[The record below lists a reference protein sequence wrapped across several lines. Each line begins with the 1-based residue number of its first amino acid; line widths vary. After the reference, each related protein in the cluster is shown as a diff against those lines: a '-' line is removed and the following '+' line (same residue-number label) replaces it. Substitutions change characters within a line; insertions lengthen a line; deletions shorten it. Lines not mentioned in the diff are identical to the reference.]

1 MEYKRLIYGLLL
13 SALCLLAQGQELAVE
28 SFRFTDP
35 LPGYMMRYDLN
46 GERASLVK
54 VQIPLEGLIFEGDVL
69 GGVEYSAGEY
79 FVYMPRGSQRLRV
92 KAPGHYPRMVTF
104 AEENPGISELE
115 GARVYEMRLCST
127 AGSAPGA
134 AAPTSN
140 YAVFAIS
147 PVHASLSIDGKQYA
161 VSSTGDARAFLPVG
175 SHIYNVTAPGYDAA
189 TGTVTVEASKKAQV
203 YVNLPKQAGT
213 LELSCPTAGA
223 EFYVNGERAE
233 LKAISLSPGYYSVEV
248 RAPGCAPEVRNVEV
262 RADETT
268 RCAFGELRKTFG
280 SLNVDVTPIG
290 AEITILH
297 INPEGI
303 PTDLREGD
311 SPMLF
316 TELPVGQYNVSVG
329 SRGYISEERTVT
341 VTEGKTA
348 VLSFAL
354 KKVPTYYGPEPE
366 FIVENDKGYVD
377 LIYYD
382 AKDGSVNIWDKNMS
396 DNLPSTAY
404 LEGVGMEVDGNY
416 VVFGY
421 FTHENLTHDKLLR
434 WYNSESPTKSEVAA
448 IERSLDAVN
457 KTFKARDFPKAYMA
471 PGPYYYKDEPF
482 FDKKKTFVQVLY
494 RGKKSEANKS
504 SYSLP
509 KVWYRWNMQLYNPRT
524 GRYGYLY
531 AKKMPGRFRDSGYDV
546 RGLAVDLAGGAK
558 ILSPHALPQK
568 STRGESGAY
577 LPEGHTLLTR
587 EAADSINAALA
598 KVNRTLH
605 SAGADTIVPGVPY
618 LISETSAST
627 GRNLTYYFGPNGG
640 ARAFTTS
647 KPAIIRTLLPLYP
660 KTPVKEPAMRTSP
673 RNLDLT
679 VVRDGKYGFF
689 SKEEWRKLSD
699 ASKAKYGK
707 IGLAV
712 ECPSAWR
719 VLGADD
725 YLPDT
730 YDVAYSFFGNSLP
743 TEELMKTL
751 SGAKIREVNSALSA
765 FGLNI
770 MDLNV
775 PYWCATPR
783 KTWTF
788 EPTKSTSVTNR
799 PSDFKAAMRQ
809 QVMYWAKGALPQRGT
824 FSLRC
829 PDDKADGV
837 LLRRYSDGKLFCFPK
852 TVWENLPQSVKKL
865 YGPRK

>member
-115 GARVYEMRLCST
+115 GARVYEMRLRST

-134 AAPTSN
+134 AAPASN

-213 LELSCPTAGA
+213 LDLSCPTAGA

-348 VLSFAL
+348 VLCFAM
-354 KKVPTYYGPEPE
+354 KKEASAAKEVPKVPGEE
-366 FIVENDKGYVD
+366 YVD

-382 AKDGSVNIWDKNMS
+382 AKDGSVRIREKDGSNS
-396 DNLPSTAY
+396 LPGTTFV
-404 LEGVGMEVDGNY
+404 EGFGMEIDGNY
-416 VVFGY
+416 VVFSY
-421 FTHENLTHDKLLR
+421 FESVKLSHDKLQR
-434 WYNSESPTKSEVAA
+434 WYSTTAPTKSEVAVLESKTEQ
-448 IERSLDAVN
+448 IN
-457 KTFKARDFPKAYMA
+457 KTLKARGFSRAKLLG
-471 PGPYYYKDEPF
+471 GPYYYKDEPYTEQ
-482 FDKKKTFVQVLY
+482 KQRLVQVIY
-494 RGKKSEANKS
+494 RGKKNELGKS
-504 SYSLP
+504 TLALP
-509 KVWYRWNMQLYNPRT
+509 ETWSKYDIQLRKGET
-524 GRYGYLY
+524 GRYGYSS
-531 AKKMPGRFRDSGYDV
+531 AKKMPGRMDGSGYAV
-546 RGLAVDLAGGAK
+546 RGVAVGMAGGAK
-558 ILSPHALPQK
+558 ILSPHEFSRM
-568 STRGESGAY
+568 STRGEAPD
-577 LPEGHTLLTR
+577 LKDGHTLLTIQ
-587 EAADSINAALA
+587 AADSINANLLKANRAL
-598 KVNRTLH
+598 T
-605 SAGADTIVPGVPY
+605 GALGDTIVPGIPY
-618 LISETSAST
+618 LLNETSAST
-627 GRNLTYYFGPNGG
+627 GKHLTYYFGPNGG
-640 ARAFTTS
+640 VRAFTTS
-647 KPAIIRTLLPLYP
+647 MPARVRTLLDF
-660 KTPVKEPAMRTSP
+660 EPAATEPTMRTAP
-673 RNLDLT
+673 KNLDLT

-743 TEELMKTL
+743 SEDLMKTL
-751 SGAKIREVNSALSA
+751 SGAKIGEVNSALSA

-852 TVWENLPQSVKKL
+852 AVWENLPQSVKKL

>member
-79 FVYMPRGSQRLRV
+79 LVYMPRGSQRLRV

-104 AEENPGISELE
+104 AEENPDIPALE
-115 GARVYEMRLCST
+115 GALVYELRLRAASSASSPRET
-127 AGSAPGA
+127 APA
-134 AAPTSN
+134 SN

-203 YVNLPKQAGT
+203 YVNLRKHAGT

-223 EFYVNGERAE
+223 EFYVNGERAA
-233 LKAISLSPGYYSVEV
+233 LKAVALSPGYYSVEV

-268 RCAFGELRKTFG
+268 RCAFGELRRTFG
-280 SLNVDVTPIG
+280 SLNVDVSPIG
-290 AEITILH
+290 ADILIDGGARRGRSPEIF
-297 INPEGI
+297 
-303 PTDLREGD
+303 TDLPAGKHTVQI
-311 SPMLF
+311 SA
-316 TELPVGQYNVSVG
+316 G
-329 SRGYISEERTVT
+329 GYTPEERTVSII
-341 VTEGKTA
+341 EGQTA
-348 VLSFAL
+348 VLCFAM
-354 KKVPTYYGPEPE
+354 KKEASAAKEAPKAPGEE
-366 FIVENDKGYVD
+366 YVD

-382 AKDGSVNIWDKNMS
+382 AKDGSVRIREKDGSNS
-396 DNLPSTAY
+396 LPGTTFV
-404 LEGVGMEVDGNY
+404 EGFGMEIDGNY
-416 VVFGY
+416 VVFSY
-421 FTHENLTHDKLLR
+421 FESVKLSHDKLQR
-434 WYNSESPTKSEVAA
+434 WYSSTAPTKSEVAVLESKTDQ
-448 IERSLDAVN
+448 IN
-457 KTFKARDFPKAYMA
+457 KTLKARGFSRAKLLG
-471 PGPYYYKDEPF
+471 GPYYYKDEPYTEQ
-482 FDKKKTFVQVLY
+482 KQRLVQVIY
-494 RGKKSEANKS
+494 RGKKSELGKS
-504 SYSLP
+504 TLALP
-509 KVWYRWNMQLYNPRT
+509 ETWRKYDIQLRKGET
-524 GRYGYLY
+524 GPYGYSS
-531 AKKMPGRFRDSGYDV
+531 AKKMPGRMDGSGYAV
-546 RGLAVDLAGGAK
+546 RGVAVGMTGGAK
-558 ILSPHALPQK
+558 ILSPHEFSRM
-568 STRGESGAY
+568 STRGEA
-577 LPEGHTLLTR
+577 PELEVGHTLLTIQ
-587 EAADSINAALA
+587 AADSINANLSKANRALTGT
-598 KVNRTLH
+598 R
-605 SAGADTIVPGVPY
+605 GDTIVSGIPY
-618 LISETSAST
+618 LLNETSAST
-627 GRNLTYYFGPNGG
+627 GKHLTYYFGPKGG
-640 ARAFTTS
+640 VRAFTTS
-647 KPAIIRTLLPLYP
+647 MPARVRTLLDF
-660 KTPVKEPAMRTSP
+660 EPAATEPTMRTAP
-673 RNLDLT
+673 KNLDLT

-689 SKEEWRKLSD
+689 SKDEWRRLSD
-699 ASKAKYGK
+699 SSKAKYGK

-725 YLPDT
+725 YLPDI

-743 TEELMKTL
+743 TEELMKAL

-788 EPTKSTSVTNR
+788 EPVKSTSVTNR

-852 TVWENLPQSVKKL
+852 AVWENLPQSVKKL

>member
-79 FVYMPRGSQRLRV
+79 LVYMPRGSQRLRV

-104 AEENPGISELE
+104 AEENPGIPELE
-115 GARVYEMRLCST
+115 GARVYELRLRAT

-134 AAPTSN
+134 AAPASN

-161 VSSTGDARAFLPVG
+161 VSSTGDARAFLSVG

-203 YVNLPKQAGT
+203 YVNLRKQAGT

-223 EFYVNGERAE
+223 EFYVNGERAA
-233 LKAISLSPGYYSVEV
+233 LKATALSPGYYSVEV
-248 RAPGCAPEVRNVEV
+248 CAPGCAPEVRNVEV

-268 RCAFGELRKTFG
+268 RCAFGELRKSFG

-290 AEITILH
+290 ADILIDGGARWGRSPEIF
-297 INPEGI
+297 
-303 PTDLREGD
+303 TDLSAGKHTVQI
-311 SPMLF
+311 SA
-316 TELPVGQYNVSVG
+316 G
-329 SRGYISEERTVT
+329 GYTPEERTVCII
-341 VTEGKTA
+341 EGQTA
-348 VLSFAL
+348 VLSFAI
-354 KKVPTYYGPEPE
+354 KKEASAAKEAPKAPGEE
-366 FIVENDKGYVD
+366 YVD

-382 AKDGSVNIWDKNMS
+382 AKDGSVRIREKDGSNS
-396 DNLPSTAY
+396 LPGTTFV
-404 LEGVGMEVDGNY
+404 EGFGMEIDGNY
-416 VVFGY
+416 VVFSY
-421 FTHENLTHDKLLR
+421 FESVKLSHDKLQR
-434 WYNSESPTKSEVAA
+434 WYSTTAPTKLEVAVLESKTEQ
-448 IERSLDAVN
+448 IN
-457 KTFKARDFPKAYMA
+457 KTLKARGFSRAKLLG
-471 PGPYYYKDEPF
+471 GPYYYKDEPYTEQ
-482 FDKKKTFVQVLY
+482 KQRLVQVIY
-494 RGKKSEANKS
+494 RGKKNELGKS
-504 SYSLP
+504 TLALP
-509 KVWYRWNMQLYNPRT
+509 ETWSKYDIQLRKGET
-524 GRYGYLY
+524 GRYGYSS
-531 AKKMPGRFRDSGYDV
+531 AKKMPGRMDGSGYAV
-546 RGLAVDLAGGAK
+546 RGVAVGMAGGAK
-558 ILSPHALPQK
+558 ILSPHEFSRM
-568 STRGESGAY
+568 STRGEAPD
-577 LPEGHTLLTR
+577 LKDGHILLTIQ
-587 EAADSINAALA
+587 AADSINANLSKANRAL
-598 KVNRTLH
+598 T
-605 SAGADTIVPGVPY
+605 GARGDTIVSGIPY
-618 LISETSAST
+618 LLNETSAST
-627 GRNLTYYFGPNGG
+627 GKHLTYYFGPNGG
-640 ARAFTTS
+640 VRAFTTS
-647 KPAIIRTLLPLYP
+647 MPARVRTLLDF
-660 KTPVKEPAMRTSP
+660 EPAATEPTMRTAP
-673 RNLDLT
+673 KNLDLT

-689 SKEEWRKLSD
+689 SKEEWRRLSD

-743 TEELMKTL
+743 SEDLMKTL

-788 EPTKSTSVTNR
+788 EPEKSTSVTNR

-852 TVWENLPQSVKKL
+852 AVWENLPQSVKKL

>member
-79 FVYMPRGSQRLRV
+79 LVYMPRGSQRLRV

-104 AEENPGISELE
+104 AEENPEIPALE
-115 GARVYEMRLCST
+115 GSRVYELRLRAAAST
-127 AGSAPGA
+127 SAPAAA
-134 AAPTSN
+134 AAPASN
-140 YAVFAIS
+140 YAVFQIS
-147 PVHASLSIDGKQYA
+147 PVHAVLTIDGKQYA
-161 VSSTGDARAFLPVG
+161 VSSSGDARAFLPVG
-175 SHIYNVTAPGYDAA
+175 SYIYKVTAPGYDSAS
-189 TGTVTVEASKKAQV
+189 GTVTVGASKKSQV
-203 YVNLPKQAGT
+203 TVSLRKQAGT

-223 EFYVNGERAE
+223 EFYVNGNRAT
-233 LKAISLSPGYYSVEV
+233 LKPLSLSPGYYSVEV
-248 RAPGCAPEVRNVEV
+248 RAPGCASEVRNVEV
-262 RADETT
+262 CADETT
-268 RCAFGELRKTFG
+268 NCTFGELRRTSG
-280 SLNVDVTPIG
+280 TLNVDVSPIG
-290 AEITILH
+290 ADITV
-297 INPEGI
+297 INIGQDGI
-303 PTDLREGD
+303 PIDMREGN
-311 SPMLF
+311 SPQLF
-316 TELPVGQYNVSVG
+316 TGLPVGQYNVSVG
-329 SRGYISEERTVT
+329 AKGYVSEEREVT
-341 VTEGKTA
+341 ITEGKTA
-348 VLSFAL
+348 YISFAL
-354 KKVPTYYGPEPE
+354 KKEASAAKEAPKAPGEE
-366 FIVENDKGYVD
+366 YVD

-382 AKDGSVNIWDKNMS
+382 AKDGSVRIREKDGSNS
-396 DNLPSTAY
+396 LPRTTFV
-404 LEGVGMEVDGNY
+404 EGFGMEIDGNY
-416 VVFGY
+416 VVFSY
-421 FTHENLTHDKLLR
+421 FESVKLSHDKLQR
-434 WYNSESPTKSEVAA
+434 WYSSTAPTKSEVAVLESKTDQ
-448 IERSLDAVN
+448 IN
-457 KTFKARDFPKAYMA
+457 KTLKARGFSRAKLLG
-471 PGPYYYKDEPF
+471 GPYYYKDEPYTEQ
-482 FDKKKTFVQVLY
+482 KQRLVQVIY
-494 RGKKSEANKS
+494 RGKKSELGKS
-504 SYSLP
+504 TLALP
-509 KVWYRWNMQLYNPRT
+509 ETWRKYDIQLRKGET
-524 GRYGYLY
+524 GPYGYSS
-531 AKKMPGRFRDSGYDV
+531 AKKMPGRMDGSGYAV
-546 RGLAVDLAGGAK
+546 RGVAVGMTGGAK
-558 ILSPHALPQK
+558 ILSPHEF
-568 STRGESGAY
+568 SRMSFRGEA
-577 LPEGHTLLTR
+577 PELEVGHTLLTIQ
-587 EAADSINAALA
+587 AADSINANLSKANRAL
-598 KVNRTLH
+598 
-605 SAGADTIVPGVPY
+605 SGARGDTIVSGIPY
-618 LISETSAST
+618 LLNETSAST
-627 GRNLTYYFGPNGG
+627 GKHLTYYFGPKGG
-640 ARAFTTS
+640 VRAFTTS
-647 KPAIIRTLLPLYP
+647 MPARVRTLLDF
-660 KTPVKEPAMRTSP
+660 EPAATEPTMRTVP
-673 RNLDLT
+673 KNLDLT

-689 SKEEWRKLSD
+689 SKDEWRRLSD

-743 TEELMKTL
+743 SEELMKAL

-788 EPTKSTSVTNR
+788 EPEKSTSVTNR

>member
-13 SALCLLAQGQELAVE
+13 SALCLLAQGQELVVE

-79 FVYMPRGSQRLRV
+79 LVYMPRGSQRLRV

-104 AEENPGISELE
+104 AEENPGIPELE
-115 GARVYEMRLCST
+115 GARVYELRLRAT

-134 AAPTSN
+134 AAPASN

-203 YVNLPKQAGT
+203 YVNLRKQAGT
-213 LELSCPTAGA
+213 LELSCQTAGA
-223 EFYVNGERAE
+223 EFYVNGERAT
-233 LKAISLSPGYYSVEV
+233 LKAIALSPGYYSVEV

-290 AEITILH
+290 ADILIDGGARWGRSPEIF
-297 INPEGI
+297 
-303 PTDLREGD
+303 TDLPAGKHTVQI
-311 SPMLF
+311 SA
-316 TELPVGQYNVSVG
+316 
-329 SRGYISEERTVT
+329 RGYTPEERTVS
-341 VTEGKTA
+341 VIEGQTA
-348 VLSFAL
+348 VLSFAM
-354 KKVPTYYGPEPE
+354 KKEASAAKEAPKAPGEE
-366 FIVENDKGYVD
+366 YVD

-382 AKDGSVNIWDKNMS
+382 AKDGSLKIREKNGS
-396 DNLPSTAY
+396 NSLPGTTFV
-404 LEGVGMEVDGNY
+404 EGFGMEIDGNY
-416 VVFGY
+416 VVFSY
-421 FTHENLTHDKLLR
+421 FESVKLSHDKLQR
-434 WYNSESPTKSEVAA
+434 WYNTTAPTKSEVAVLESKTEQ
-448 IERSLDAVN
+448 IN
-457 KTFKARDFPKAYMA
+457 KTLKARGFSRAKLLG
-471 PGPYYYKDEPF
+471 GPYYYKDEPYTEQ
-482 FDKKKTFVQVLY
+482 KQRLVQVIY
-494 RGKKSEANKS
+494 RGKKNELGKS
-504 SYSLP
+504 TLALP
-509 KVWYRWNMQLYNPRT
+509 ETWSKYDIQLRKGET
-524 GRYGYLY
+524 GRYGYSS
-531 AKKMPGRFRDSGYDV
+531 AKKMPGRMDGSGYAV
-546 RGLAVDLAGGAK
+546 RGVAVGMAGGAK
-558 ILSPHALPQK
+558 ILSPHEFSRM
-568 STRGESGAY
+568 STRGEAPD
-577 LPEGHTLLTR
+577 LKNGHTLLTIQ
-587 EAADSINAALA
+587 AADSINANLLKANRAL
-598 KVNRTLH
+598 T
-605 SAGADTIVPGVPY
+605 GALGDTIVPGIPY
-618 LISETSAST
+618 LLNETSAST
-627 GRNLTYYFGPNGG
+627 GKHLTYYFGPNGG
-640 ARAFTTS
+640 VRAFTTS
-647 KPAIIRTLLPLYP
+647 MPARVRTLLDF
-660 KTPVKEPAMRTSP
+660 EPAATEPTMRTAP
-673 RNLDLT
+673 KNLDLT

-788 EPTKSTSVTNR
+788 EPVKSTSVTNR

-852 TVWENLPQSVKKL
+852 AVWENLPQSVKKL

>member
-79 FVYMPRGSQRLRV
+79 LVYMPRGSQRLRV

-104 AEENPGISELE
+104 AEENPDIPALE
-115 GARVYEMRLCST
+115 GALVYELRLRAASSASSPRET
-127 AGSAPGA
+127 APA
-134 AAPTSN
+134 SN

-203 YVNLPKQAGT
+203 YVNLRKQAGM
-213 LELSCPTAGA
+213 LELSCPTPGA
-223 EFYVNGERAE
+223 EFYVNGERAA
-233 LKAISLSPGYYSVEV
+233 LKAIALSPGYYSVEV

-268 RCAFGELRKTFG
+268 RCAFGELRRTFG

-290 AEITILH
+290 ADILIDGGARWGRSPEIF
-297 INPEGI
+297 
-303 PTDLREGD
+303 TDLPAGKHTVQI
-311 SPMLF
+311 SA
-316 TELPVGQYNVSVG
+316 
-329 SRGYISEERTVT
+329 RGYTPEERTVS
-341 VTEGKTA
+341 VIEGQTA
-348 VLSFAL
+348 VLSFAM
-354 KKVPTYYGPEPE
+354 KKEASAAKEAPKAPGEE
-366 FIVENDKGYVD
+366 YVD

-382 AKDGSVNIWDKNMS
+382 AKDGSVRIREKDGSNS
-396 DNLPSTAY
+396 LPGTTFV
-404 LEGVGMEVDGNY
+404 EGFGMEIDGNY
-416 VVFGY
+416 VVFSY
-421 FTHENLTHDKLLR
+421 FESVKLSHDKLQR
-434 WYNSESPTKSEVAA
+434 WYSTTAPTKSEVAVL
-448 IERSLDAVN
+448 ERKTEQIN
-457 KTFKARDFPKAYMA
+457 KTLKARGFSRAKLLG
-471 PGPYYYKDEPF
+471 GPYYYKDEPYTEQ
-482 FDKKKTFVQVLY
+482 KQRLVQVIY
-494 RGKKSEANKS
+494 RGKKSELGKS
-504 SYSLP
+504 TLALP
-509 KVWYRWNMQLYNPRT
+509 ETWRKYDIQLRKGET
-524 GRYGYLY
+524 GPYGYSS
-531 AKKMPGRFRDSGYDV
+531 AKKMPGRMDGSGYAV
-546 RGLAVDLAGGAK
+546 RGVAVGMTGGAK
-558 ILSPHALPQK
+558 ILSPHEFSRM
-568 STRGESGAY
+568 STRGEA
-577 LPEGHTLLTR
+577 PELEVGHTLLTIQ
-587 EAADSINAALA
+587 AADSINANLSKANRALTGT
-598 KVNRTLH
+598 R
-605 SAGADTIVPGVPY
+605 GDTIVSGIPY
-618 LISETSAST
+618 LLNETSAST
-627 GRNLTYYFGPNGG
+627 GKHLTYYFGPKGG
-640 ARAFTTS
+640 VRAFTTS
-647 KPAIIRTLLPLYP
+647 MPARVRTLLDF
-660 KTPVKEPAMRTSP
+660 EPAATEPTMRTAP
-673 RNLDLT
+673 KNLDLT

-689 SKEEWRKLSD
+689 SKDEWRRLSD

-743 TEELMKTL
+743 TEELMKAL

-788 EPTKSTSVTNR
+788 EPVKSTSVTNR

-852 TVWENLPQSVKKL
+852 AVWENLPQSVKKL

>member
-79 FVYMPRGSQRLRV
+79 LVYMPRGSQRLRV

-104 AEENPGISELE
+104 AEENPDIPALE
-115 GARVYEMRLCST
+115 GALVYELRLRAASSASSPRET
-127 AGSAPGA
+127 APA
-134 AAPTSN
+134 SN

-203 YVNLPKQAGT
+203 YVNLRKQAGM
-213 LELSCPTAGA
+213 LELSCPTPGA
-223 EFYVNGERAE
+223 EFYVNGERAA
-233 LKAISLSPGYYSVEV
+233 LKAIALSPGYYSVEV

-290 AEITILH
+290 ADILIDGGARWGRSPEIF
-297 INPEGI
+297 
-303 PTDLREGD
+303 TDLPAGKHTVQI
-311 SPMLF
+311 SA
-316 TELPVGQYNVSVG
+316 
-329 SRGYISEERTVT
+329 RGYTPEERTVS
-341 VTEGKTA
+341 VIEGQTA
-348 VLSFAL
+348 VLSFAM
-354 KKVPTYYGPEPE
+354 KKEASAAKEAPKAPGEE
-366 FIVENDKGYVD
+366 YVD

-382 AKDGSVNIWDKNMS
+382 AKDGSVRIREKDGSNS
-396 DNLPSTAY
+396 LPGTTFV
-404 LEGVGMEVDGNY
+404 EGFGMEIDGNY
-416 VVFGY
+416 VVFSY
-421 FTHENLTHDKLLR
+421 FESVKLSHDKLQR
-434 WYNSESPTKSEVAA
+434 WYSSTAPTKSEVAVLESKTDQ
-448 IERSLDAVN
+448 IN
-457 KTFKARDFPKAYMA
+457 KTLKARGFSRAKLLG
-471 PGPYYYKDEPF
+471 GPYYYKDEPYTEQ
-482 FDKKKTFVQVLY
+482 KQRLVQVIY
-494 RGKKSEANKS
+494 RGKKSELGKS
-504 SYSLP
+504 TLALP
-509 KVWYRWNMQLYNPRT
+509 ETWRKYDIQLRKGET
-524 GRYGYLY
+524 GPYGYSS
-531 AKKMPGRFRDSGYDV
+531 AKKMPGRMDGSGYAV
-546 RGLAVDLAGGAK
+546 RGVAVGMTGGAK
-558 ILSPHALPQK
+558 ILSPHEFSRM
-568 STRGESGAY
+568 STRGEA
-577 LPEGHTLLTR
+577 PELEVGHTLLTIQ
-587 EAADSINAALA
+587 AADSINANLSKANRAL
-598 KVNRTLH
+598 
-605 SAGADTIVPGVPY
+605 SGARGDTIVSGIPY
-618 LISETSAST
+618 LLNETSAST
-627 GRNLTYYFGPNGG
+627 GKHLTYYFGPKGG
-640 ARAFTTS
+640 VRAFTTS
-647 KPAIIRTLLPLYP
+647 MPARVRTLLDF
-660 KTPVKEPAMRTSP
+660 EPAATEPTMRTAP
-673 RNLDLT
+673 KNLDLT

-689 SKEEWRKLSD
+689 SKDEWRRLSY

-788 EPTKSTSVTNR
+788 EPVKSTSVTNR

-852 TVWENLPQSVKKL
+852 AVWENLPQSVKKL